1 MTASFRFSKLTKM
14 DHFWHF
20 WLTFDHTKCKRS
32 SLRSQ
37 IAMLNETFFCDF
49 QTPWHSYFAT
59 LKSNLSIISKFCF
72 FFSVA
77 YSADEVIY
85 VWQLPKK
92 KAVDYEGKLQ
102 LSQFDIMET
111 AFRGLNYSRGNN
123 SEFHTLIQKC
133 IFGSKIQVAKNS
145 TLIVNLNFC
154 A

>member
-1 MTASFRFSKLTKM
+1 
-14 DHFWHF
+14 
-20 WLTFDHTKCKRS
+20 
-32 SLRSQ
+32 
-37 IAMLNETFFCDF
+37 MLNETFSGIFKHREFLFCYSKIKSVN
-49 QTPWHSYFAT
+49 HLIFA
-59 LKSNLSIISKFCF
+59 

-123 SEFHTLIQKC
+123 SESYYISMKHFRINKLI
-133 IFGSKIQVAKNS
+133 F
-145 TLIVNLNFC
+145 
-154 A
+154 

>member
-1 MTASFRFSKLTKM
+1 M
-14 DHFWHF
+14 
-20 WLTFDHTKCKRS
+20 
-32 SLRSQ
+32 
-37 IAMLNETFFCDF
+37 N
-49 QTPWHSYFAT
+49 SYFAT
-59 LKSNLSIISKFCF
+59 LKSNLSIIFI

-123 SEFHTLIQKC
+123 SESYIVLQKC
-133 IFGSKIQVAKNS
+133 IFGSKIQVTKNS
-145 TLIVNLNFC
+145 SKVVNLNFG
-154 A
+154 AKIKYF